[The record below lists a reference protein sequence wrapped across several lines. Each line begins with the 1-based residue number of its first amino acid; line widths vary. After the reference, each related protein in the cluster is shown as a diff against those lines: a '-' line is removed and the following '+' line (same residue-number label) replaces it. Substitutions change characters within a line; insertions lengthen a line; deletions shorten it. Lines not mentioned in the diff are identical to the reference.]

1 MNTSI
6 ISALAALVGATIG
19 GLTSALASW
28 LVTRTQ
34 ARAQWLAQDI
44 LRRQDLYK
52 EFIEQASQCH
62 VHALQHDEAD
72 ISTLVPLYALIARM
86 RVLSSPKV
94 IESAERIGRTIVDTY
109 LQPDKTFLELRDMVH
124 SGSIDLIRDFSEIC
138 REELDSIR
146 ARQFWQ

>member
-1 MNTSI
+1 MNASV

-52 EFIEQASQCH
+52 EFIEQASLCH
-62 VHALQHDEAD
+62 VHALQHDKAD
-72 ISTLVPLYALIARM
+72 IPTLVPLYALIARM

-94 IESAERIGRTIVDTY
+94 IESAEGIGRTIVDTY

-146 ARQFWQ
+146 ARQF